1 MAFRLSV
8 RVLVVV
14 KALPVSLVQASRV
27 FRTLAEATV
36 IWLMNLGSRKQGPT
50 LITFLHGGLNH
61 PSEVDSFLQ

>member
-50 LITFLHGGLNH
+50 LTFLHGGLNH